1 MTGMKKRKSVR
12 RSRKKV
18 AEQDERLF
26 KGLSAFIEAE
36 HEMTR
41 DAIGRRLETIE
52 LALDLVVREVWP
64 ELIMEKR
71 RAETPKV

>member
-1 MTGMKKRKSVR
+1 MKRENIVRKST
-12 RSRKKV
+12 KKP
-18 AEQDERLF
+18 AWQDERLF
-26 KGLSAFIEAE
+26 KGLFAFIEAE

-64 ELIMEKR
+64 DLKIGKVKAEKR
-71 RAETPKV
+71 KEAA